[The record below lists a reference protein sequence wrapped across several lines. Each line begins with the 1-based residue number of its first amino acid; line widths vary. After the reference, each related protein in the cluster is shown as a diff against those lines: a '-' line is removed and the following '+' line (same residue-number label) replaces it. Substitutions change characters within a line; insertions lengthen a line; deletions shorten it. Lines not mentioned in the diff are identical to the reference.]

1 MAHSLQAKKRIRQN
15 EKARIHNKSMKNEI
29 KTLTKTLRSKVEEK
43 DLEGA
48 QTLLKRV
55 ASKLDK
61 AAKNHLYHR
70 NTVARQK
77 SSNARLVSTLS

>member
-1 MAHSLQAKKRIRQN
+1 MAHSLQARKRIRQN
-15 EKARIHNKSMKNEI
+15 EKARISNKSMKNEI
-29 KTLTKTLRSKVEEK
+29 KTLTKNLRDKVQEK

-48 QTLLKRV
+48 QALLRRV

-61 AAKNHLYHR
+61 AAKNNIYHR

-77 SSNARLVSTLS
+77 SSNARLVSSLS